1 MLKAAMAP
9 HIHIYVAEDSPDDQ
23 RLLQHCIET
32 EKIRLVHFFPDG
44 EELLKFCQ
52 SHDRVAFILLLDLK
66 MPRVDGFD
74 VLQSLKQTQR
84 LRCNPVIVLSSSQ
97 EPTDIRRAYELGANA
112 FVQKPRDLDGYRK
125 IIHCLREFWLEMNKC
140 PAPANSALAA
150 HTGSCQ

>member
-1 MLKAAMAP
+1 MLDRQRRIGGVMEQTTAGSAP
-9 HIHIYVAEDSPDDQ
+9 
-23 RLLQHCIET
+23 
-32 EKIRLVHFFPDG
+32 LVERPWFKYG
-44 EELLKFCQ
+44 MLG
-52 SHDRVAFILLLDLK
+52 FILLLDLK

-74 VLQSLKQTQR
+74 VLHSLKQAQR